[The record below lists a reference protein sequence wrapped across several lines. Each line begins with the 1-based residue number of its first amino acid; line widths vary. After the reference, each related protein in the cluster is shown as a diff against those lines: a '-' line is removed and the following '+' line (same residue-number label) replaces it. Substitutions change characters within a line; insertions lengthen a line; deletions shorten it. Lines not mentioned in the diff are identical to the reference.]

1 MPGSDQSSEEEERLR
16 QIEEVYE
23 KDLAKFTR
31 VRQMLAEKNRQ
42 VAFVQRRIE
51 EVPTRTELTQYERRF
66 VELYEQVF
74 KTKLARAMLVKTS

>member
-1 MPGSDQSSEEEERLR
+1 MR

-74 KTKLARAMLVKTS
+74 TTKLARHVQCWSRHLEPG